1 MFKVNNKNTRTAPI
15 ALAGNVLETLKDIPK
30 KKKKIKRKTG
40 GAQTEVQ
47 MLSLQLSVDTRRR
60 FNVYNTSIRR
70 R

>member
-30 KKKKIKRKTG
+30 KKKKRKIKTG

-47 MLSLQLSVDTRRR
+47 LLSLQFSVDTRRR